1 MLLGF
6 LILNILKQSNS
17 LTLYFAYDLKLLMFN
32 DMKVWKDFGIN
43 SLQLTIGR
51 DTSITPKRM
60 KEV

>member
-6 LILNILKQSNS
+6 LILNILKLSNF

-43 SLQLTIGR
+43 SLQLTIYNW
-51 DTSITPKRM
+51 
-60 KEV
+60 